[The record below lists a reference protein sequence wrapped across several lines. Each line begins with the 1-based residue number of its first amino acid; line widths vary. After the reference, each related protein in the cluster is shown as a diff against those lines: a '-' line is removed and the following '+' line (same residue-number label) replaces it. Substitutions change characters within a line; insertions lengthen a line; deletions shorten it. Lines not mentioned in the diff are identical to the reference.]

1 MAKPKFDYPE
11 AGILLYNYRKLTGGL
26 EDYIM
31 EQNGPV
37 ILHSF
42 KKDGEV
48 YPPTYVECK
57 ICSYVASELEF
68 GFSGEIIVFA
78 CGALEKFVNSD
89 DWCSNFDLDRSAVS
103 DEVLERIDK
112 LEKRGKLSYQA
123 NELSEEEMKRFG
135 L

>member
-1 MAKPKFDYPE
+1 
-11 AGILLYNYRKLTGGL
+11 
-26 EDYIM
+26 M
-31 EQNGPV
+31 EQNGPL

-42 KKDGEV
+42 VKKGEV
-48 YPPTYVECK
+48 HPPTYVECQ

-89 DWCSNFDLDRSAVS
+89 DWCSNFDLNRSAVS
-103 DEVLERIDK
+103 DEVLEKIDK
-112 LEKRGKLSYQA
+112 LEARGKLNYKA
-123 NELSEEEMKRFG
+123 NELSEKEMQRFG